1 MDQFLF
7 RISQSARRG
16 VEWVPNEGPAAPY
29 TSSLVHTSPPLAVG
43 DHRHRSNTVHV
54 VSMSDSNTGIDPFE
68 MWDEVEFSKRTGY
81 HVRKIQRW
89 RKDGG
94 GPPFILEGKKPRYR
108 ALSVLRWLE
117 ACEQSADRMAS

>member
-1 MDQFLF
+1 MDEYSL
-7 RISQSARRG
+7 RNARSALRG
-16 VEWVPNEGPAAPY
+16 VEWVSNEAPAAPY
-29 TSSLVHTSPPLAVG
+29 TSSLVHTSPPLTTG
-43 DHRHRSNTVHV
+43 DHRSRSSTVHV
-54 VSMSDSNTGIDPFE
+54 LSMSDSNTGIDPFE
-68 MWDEVEFSKRTGY
+68 MWDEAEFSQRTGY

-108 ALSVLRWLE
+108 AVSVLRWLE